1 VIHGSSPFGLVGRF
15 FIVRAVGMTCIV
27 SRVEIENTSALLGLY
42 TRFLQCFV
50 SALSRLAAVITPLPF
65 GSVQLMRIPQ
75 NAGCTMAI
83 HAVCTTPANFTLF
96 KLLIY
101 IGFYFLACWHNHC
114 NLLCMLAIQVHTELK
129 DMSLIQEKFTSLFSN
144 FNVTTAP
151 RPDGGILLTLRS
163 SEGKVFKRALTYQQM
178 HNADQLSWAISAI
191 RRDLAE
197 EASELPQIA
206 MLQSQQRFAL
216 PTYHSL

>member
-1 VIHGSSPFGLVGRF
+1 MAAPRSAWSAGF

-50 SALSRLAAVITPLPF
+50 SVLSRATMAIATLSF
-65 GSVQLMRIPQ
+65 GSVAWGTIPQ

-83 HAVCTTPANFTLF
+83 HADCTTPENFMTF

-101 IGFYFLACWHNHC
+101 KDFLFFKCWHNRC

-144 FNVTTAP
+144 FTVTTAP

>member
-1 VIHGSSPFGLVGRF
+1 
-15 FIVRAVGMTCIV
+15 
-27 SRVEIENTSALLGLY
+27 
-42 TRFLQCFV
+42 
-50 SALSRLAAVITPLPF
+50 
-65 GSVQLMRIPQ
+65 
-75 NAGCTMAI
+75 MAI
-83 HAVCTTPANFTLF
+83 HAVCTTPGILIFFNS
-96 KLLIY
+96 LIY
-101 IGFYFLACWHNHC
+101 KEFIIFKCWHNRC

-144 FNVTTAP
+144 FDVTTAP

-163 SEGKVFKRALTYQQM
+163 SDGKVFKRALTYQQL
-178 HNADQLSWAISAI
+178 HAGDQLSWAISAI

-197 EASELPQIA
+197 QASELPQIA

>member
-1 VIHGSSPFGLVGRF
+1 V
-15 FIVRAVGMTCIV
+15 
-27 SRVEIENTSALLGLY
+27 RVEIENTSALLTLY

-50 SALSRLAAVITPLPF
+50 SADGGTAAMIAGRSF
-65 GSVQLMRIPQ
+65 GSVNSTTIPQ

-83 HAVCTTPANFTLF
+83 HADCTTPANCIVF

-101 IGFYFLACWHNHC
+101 KHFLFNKCWHNRC

-144 FNVTTAP
+144 FDVTTAP

-163 SEGKVFKRALTYQQM
+163 SDGKVFKRALTYQQL
-178 HNADQLSWAISAI
+178 HAGDQLSWAISAI

-197 EASELPQIA
+197 QASELPQIA

>member
-1 VIHGSSPFGLVGRF
+1 
-15 FIVRAVGMTCIV
+15 MTCV
-27 SRVEIENTSALLGLY
+27 AGKVGIENTTALLKLY

-50 SALSRLAAVITPLPF
+50 SARSCLAAEIAPLPF
-65 GSVQLMRIPQ
+65 GSVQLKRIPQ

-83 HAVCTTPANFTLF
+83 HAVCTTRANFMIF
-96 KLLIY
+96 KLLILKD
-101 IGFYFLACWHNHC
+101 FLFFKYWHNRC
-114 NLLCMLAIQVHTELK
+114 NLLCMLALQVHTELK

>member
-1 VIHGSSPFGLVGRF
+1 
-15 FIVRAVGMTCIV
+15 
-27 SRVEIENTSALLGLY
+27 
-42 TRFLQCFV
+42 
-50 SALSRLAAVITPLPF
+50 
-65 GSVQLMRIPQ
+65 
-75 NAGCTMAI
+75 MAT
-83 HAVCTTPANFTLF
+83 HADCTTPSKTIIF
-96 KLLIY
+96 KLLICND
-101 IGFYFLACWHNHC
+101 IFLIKCWHKLC

-144 FNVTTAP
+144 FDVTTAP

-163 SEGKVFKRALTYQQM
+163 SDGKVFKRALTYQQL
-178 HNADQLSWAISAI
+178 HAGDQLSWAISAI

-197 EASELPQIA
+197 QASELPQIG